1 MSLIDVLERIK
12 KQSEDKKTADYLK
25 RTVPV
30 SALGIA
36 GGMTPGFEILSGASI
51 PPVYREPEPVPE
63 LPKMGMGQEF
73 IHSLGRVPSQTVSQI
88 LDMAAFVSGSKSL
101 HEASEISQQLGR
113 KDFPS
118 DAPQLSSMD
127 ELSNASIGDIT
138 RYAVAESGQALASIG
153 SMMIPGAAARVVAAP
168 VVKALVGYSPKM
180 AKLVSAVGGAE
191 KAAEYISA
199 YAGGSLLEAGSISA
213 EAFQKT
219 GEMPERLR
227 VAPWA
232 MIAGAFE
239 SMEPILLLSR
249 LRKVVPDVAEE
260 AAKKSGRDLVK
271 YVLGYAK
278 DMGFEGGTEFAQT
291 LLEEAGAEYATGK
304 TLAES
309 FGSLGM
315 DSFARAIAAGISGS
329 TGGGLMRGAADTG
342 SLFLDKK
349 QAGGID
355 PVEPPTA
362 GPNTD
367 ITIPEPV
374 KPTPGAQASAADEV
388 IPPQYQD
395 QLLGAVEKAKQSTAK
410 SDVGEN
416 DHPVQAGAKKLIR
429 KINDT
434 LAGIGVT
441 GDMVNQFATEIG
453 GSPIE
458 SMQLPQLQQV
468 YQAAV
473 TLAAQGHTVAAP
485 IQVPPPV
492 DPVADAVSPLI
503 SAGKNMTATLDDMQN
518 RVLPKYED
526 IANRVSRLNAPLPP
540 ENIEQAIAIA
550 QQQAQIKQAQSTA
563 PQMTQPARQ
572 PMGITQ
578 PEMEPRKLVP
588 MPKLPTVEQIN
599 AMEQEEL
606 DAARKAIGGILYAKP
621 DEYPVEVIEAADALD
636 AAAAKRQESLNIKR
650 EEEDEKPIYSK
661 FVPHESGDISAEMTY
676 AIRPEAYQK
685 IYGKPGA
692 IVSIQLK
699 GKGLKSETGFMSVA
713 GITAADT
720 SPEGLRGLMDRVI
733 AEQSKPVAKPAKT
746 KKSDREKPRDL
757 PGIATV
763 APQTAL
769 DRYYEAW
776 SKSTESTLMTKEKM
790 AETMNKAAD
799 SAIKTGSFAFRSGN
813 PLTPARHEA
822 LKEILAGRGYELG
835 ELKEDGPGVLT
846 AEARPI
852 AAATEPELTLE
863 QQLAEAKEQL
873 KQAEYQPI
881 KAGGVPVMD
890 ARKEQRKR
898 ELREKIQRLEA
909 EIEAATQPT
918 PALSPEP
925 APAPAAAPSYGET
938 NTLVSKSRYEELKA
952 KFNSKTKNIASGID
966 PELMAITAE
975 MAVYH
980 LEAGARKF
988 ADFAKA
994 IIADVGESFRP
1005 YLKSAYLSAKYF
1017 PGAEKYRAEMDSES
1031 DIDAAVEPVVEPEP
1045 AAPVTKAEPDI
1056 VRLSES
1062 LVPAV
1067 ESMMTADKPM
1077 DNRQLKKIVSDLGMD
1092 PENHKLTQEALEGAI
1107 TRVIRKNNL
1116 YKDFYR
1122 LKKIYDNMP
1131 NLNERTGGSMTRQAY
1146 STPHILT
1153 SILTNALD
1161 LSGESV
1167 SIYEPTAGNG
1177 LLLSGVVEN
1186 QEGTKNTYFLNE
1198 IDKYRNQTLKS
1209 LFPEA
1214 EITNEDATTFAGPDI
1229 MVDLVF
1235 TNPPFGSIED
1245 KIVQPIQ
1252 GNKTDIRMK
1261 KLEHYI
1267 AWQALSNMRENGKA
1281 IVILGA
1287 EKENKISSGSHET
1300 FTRAMY
1306 NQFNITGHFEI
1317 DGQFYRKM
1325 GAEWPVEIY
1334 VIEGRKN
1341 FPGNREMISPPKSVR
1356 RIAYAEGWE
1365 GVRSYVEESV
1375 KSGEYIN
1382 RASDINR
1389 GKRGG
1394 DNAAKP
1400 QGNNIIPAGQRSDT
1414 RPETEERP
1422 VDGPEPVSTQTRIE
1436 PEQQPVAGSQRDTGE
1451 RRDTERI
1458 ERVKRELAGEGE
1470 ARQEQRRDTTTPDAA
1485 ESGVDDSGLIGV
1497 ADDLQIP
1504 YDRVSENRSVGA
1516 LVPKNLAAPT
1526 RSALVSIL
1534 EESGEKSLDDYV
1546 AKQLGYDDGKDIPF
1560 FAGEQVDALA
1570 QTFRSLN
1577 RKGGNIVA
1585 DQTGLGKGRVG
1596 AGAIQWAAQHGKIPV
1611 FITEKVGLFNDMYRD
1626 LRDIGQGALRPFMF
1640 NDNGEMSYEDEEGNK
1655 HIAFKHKKQVFAEV
1669 YQRMLEGDYSD
1680 FTGPNKKF
1688 DYIALTYSQINKG
1701 DESRKTTPVLK
1712 IDAFNGIKNAV
1723 LILDESHVAAGAA
1736 GDVNKEGGEGRK
1748 KKKDSGS
1755 NQMGNVLKLLDRSR
1769 SDGVV
1774 YMSATWAKT
1783 PENVPVYY
1791 RAFDQANLNID
1802 EISTAFK
1809 RGDLAMQELV
1819 VSSMASKGT
1828 YIRREQSYAG
1838 VNWNVNRTTEKTEQA
1853 DKERSLADRAMA
1865 EVRELIML
1873 DREISQELMS
1883 LNITELIDTFQIP
1896 IPEQYIGGQTDGKS
1910 RIASSLDSPGSPF
1923 SGVHNYINAFL
1934 ASIKADRAAARAIE
1948 MVKAGQKP
1956 VISIQNT
1963 MESHMDTLLELGN
1976 GDVGDPFGGTYGDIL
1991 ESNVE
1996 KLFVVKIKNPNDNND
2011 IFTFKIPMEALSYE
2025 AQSAVRDF
2033 KARLA
2038 KADLS
2043 DLPFSPIDAV
2053 KAKIAKAGFTVG
2065 EITGRGKYL
2074 DYNDTVD
2081 GKPILKA
2088 RPGSETTNQGKRKT
2102 LNQFNSGELDV
2113 LVINSSGATG
2123 LSAHSSEKFKDQRQR
2138 AMIILQPFDDINTF
2152 TQMLGRIHRTGA
2164 VYSESAAT
2172 SKITG
2177 KPAVYGKPFYEYIQS
2192 SLGMEE
2198 RPAARLQA
2206 KMKSLNANTSSTKES
2221 RQKISDVDFANKYGT
2236 QVIRAW
2242 LQNPDNKAYAHALGY
2257 YELTDTK
2264 NATASQVTGR
2274 IAILPQQVQNAF
2286 RDQIIKEYQDRIEE
2300 LNSIGMNDLMIPSYD
2315 QADAVTLEKN
2325 LIYGE
2330 EGSVTKPPIYVEKIQ
2345 MTIPGNP
2352 TSLDAAI
2359 NRGKMGSVPSDA
2371 DIEKRDRAFEKYIEL
2386 KKAEK
2391 AMYEAT
2397 YNKPSGMNLDIT
2409 ERSAQS
2415 VKDLLNKLKP
2425 GDYVSGTIAFASKSV
2440 DGESKMEYR
2449 ETIGVVTD
2457 IKLSPLPEGFVGNPW
2472 IPSNIKITMATPT
2485 TTGKIIVPISKMVT
2499 MYKREPD
2506 ARLWAAKEKE
2516 SATQRVTRE
2525 VITGDMIKSGSMTSD
2540 TEIAQVQR
2548 RGGNRDFM
2556 WLSKDDTMEITA
2568 PLEELTEEQLNNPPN
2583 LMASMDADRDVTI
2596 LLETRKIM
2604 VAYSSPYR
2612 SMLMADKQLSEIL
2625 DPNDNDPFIKIKA
2638 AGSQKQF
2645 MVTKVWP
2652 TRKQLIEAAKRIHQL
2667 LKERGGG
2674 LMDLSAAQQ
2683 VIHATKKKEDVS
2695 PTRSGLGRRGAIP
2708 ADLAAIPAIAAKW
2721 AARKLTSALESA
2733 YNALVRG
2740 SGSFIDWIKT
2750 LAGEARRVAAEIWKD
2765 ARKLAAA
2772 MKIPSL
2778 NRKGAIMSLSQAIKI
2793 AKEQLAQKP
2802 LPQSGEPAVS
2812 TEAATEVVKETAA
2825 EARKIGLAEG
2835 KVRSDKRAARLKESA
2850 AARYEKLKDKLGK
2863 LKKMNQA
2870 QRLIR
2875 TEGKKFLIDLANRLP
2890 VAERASLIR
2899 GIANAD
2905 TILAQADV
2913 INRIDKLIDKVVRRN
2928 SAKRFQ
2934 AALRGA
2940 KQLRPEFQSIAD
2952 ELKKNIV
2959 TRGHLVEALDA
2970 MNRYL
2975 LDNPTAIV
2983 SEERLETLQ
2992 RLAADRSGKLSP
3004 ATMDMFSELLE
3015 TITFLSDQENERMF
3029 SNNAMTAAQSAAAIV
3044 SYVDKQPDIS
3054 STDESWAKWFFNV
3067 GSLQFEAIADMLG
3080 DAGRELFYGDM
3091 RRGERKAK
3099 SIWFAGRDA
3108 IHETMREIGL
3118 DPDDL
3123 KTAEWLDQDV
3133 GGMTRNERMNLVANL
3148 LDKSTRE
3155 EIIRGGYKLKGAKK
3169 DEAAVQISER
3179 DADNMI
3185 ASLDKKEAAM
3195 VKTMR
3200 RFLNTILKSA
3210 VNESWVQLAGY
3221 EKALADDYWPRTR
3234 DIKQTGLNEGYR
3246 KWMNTALEQ
3255 LGIFKQREKSKAA
3268 VMIGGIMETYQNHI
3282 KKASTFAGLAVPI
3295 RNTEIVLAKISDKV
3309 ESRYGK
3315 KYLNR
3320 VKEQLSAMADLGNP
3334 SGGEMNAGAA
3344 AVLNRVS
3351 ISLLGANVRAA
3362 AKQFGG
3368 LFTASTEISPALLR
3382 DSMGD
3387 AFNEEVRQEM
3397 MDNSPILRDRYDSS
3411 GARLVSPTFDSGEDI
3426 VKTSRTD
3433 YYRRLLMLP
3442 LEKCDQAVSQIIWS
3456 AAKKELKATGLK
3468 GQELLTATA
3477 ERAEQIVSRTQNV
3490 TSILD
3495 MSGVALEGRKSV
3507 WWKVMTLF
3515 QSQGNSIYNIL
3526 RRAVKNYRTGKIDS
3540 AQLMG
3545 VVSLALAG
3553 NAVWSMVI
3561 GNLVT
3566 LRGWGDDDEEDKE
3579 KKTAKM
3585 ISEITF
3591 DLLQENAG
3599 IFYGGSLFGAP
3610 FLRQAKRI
3618 VNKELIGL
3626 KDTRVQA
3633 GSARVENAMESAAN
3647 SGLQAAEHFLT
3658 ASLTAGQKIKTG
3670 PNRGKFKSEVELKKG
3685 IWKAARLTASMTG
3698 VPMILLNEGSNLL
3711 YDK

>member
-1 MSLIDVLERIK
+1 MSLIDTLERIK
-12 KQSEDKKTADYLK
+12 KQSEDKKIADYLK

-36 GGMTPGFEILSGASI
+36 GGMTPGFEILSGASS
-51 PPVYREPEPVPE
+51 PPVYREPEPTPKI
-63 LPKMGMGQEF
+63 PKMGMGQEF

-127 ELSNASIGDIT
+127 ELSNASIGDIA
-138 RYAVAESGQALASIG
+138 RYAVAESGQAIASIG

-213 EAFQKT
+213 ESFQKT

-227 VAPWA
+227 VVPWA
-232 MIAGAFE
+232 MVAGAFE
-239 SMEPILLLSR
+239 SMEPIVLLSR

-278 DMGFEGGTEFAQT
+278 DMGLEGGTEFAQT

-304 TLAES
+304 TAIES
-309 FGSLGM
+309 LGSLGW
-315 DSFARAIAAGISGS
+315 DSFARATAAGIAGS
-329 TGGGLMRGAADTG
+329 AGGGLMRGVADTG
-342 SLFLDKK
+342 NLFLTKK
-349 QAGGID
+349 QISEAD
-355 PVEPPTA
+355 PVAPPTT

-374 KPTPGAQASAADEV
+374 KPTPGAQAPAAPASAADEV

-395 QLLGAVEKAKQSTAK
+395 QLLGAVEKAKQLTAK

-485 IQVPPPV
+485 VQAPHPV

-540 ENIEQAIAIA
+540 QNIEQAIAIA
-550 QQQAQIKQAQSTA
+550 QQQAQIKQAQPAA
-563 PQMTQPARQ
+563 PQITQPARQ

-606 DAARKAIGGILYAKP
+606 DAARKAIGGVLYAKP

-713 GITAADT
+713 GVTTSDT

-733 AEQSKPVAKPAKT
+733 AEQSKPAEAPKV
-746 KKSDREKPRDL
+746 KKSKTSGRPKLDMNALLYSEPETIAPATTPMPAVNPFRAIVDKFDHEEFNKPDFKPDAVYR
-757 PGIATV
+757 ARMV
-763 APQTAL
+763 KARRAL
-769 DRYYEAW
+769 
-776 SKSTESTLMTKEKM
+776 
-790 AETMNKAAD
+790 KAA
-799 SAIKTGSFAFRSGN
+799 IKKAGK
-813 PLTPARHEA
+813 LTPSIDVAIEQMKKFNGLRSIA
-822 LKEILAGRGYELG
+822 
-835 ELKEDGPGVLT
+835 DMVD
-846 AEARPI
+846 AEMAP
-852 AAATEPELTLE
+852 APAPAPESEPELTLE

-909 EIEAATQPT
+909 EIEAVVQPT

-1031 DIDAAVEPVVEPEP
+1031 EIDAAVEPA
-1045 AAPVTKAEPDI
+1045 AAPAPTPAPSVGKVGEINIPA
-1056 VRLSES
+1056 LSEA
-1062 LVPAV
+1062 LVPTV
-1067 ESMMTADKPM
+1067 ESWLTKPM
-1077 DNRQLKKIVSDLGMD
+1077 SNSNLMKVISDLGID
-1092 PENHKLTQEALEGAI
+1092 TNDAKYSHKLTQEAVEGAI
-1107 TRVIRKNNL
+1107 VRAIRK
-1116 YKDFYR
+1116 
-1122 LKKIYDNMP
+1122 LK
-1131 NLNERTGGSMTRQAY
+1131 LNSDQVLQMYQNQPALDERTVTSILNQAY
-1146 STPHILT
+1146 STP
-1153 SILTNALD
+1153 AP
-1161 LSGESV
+1161 LSMMLIDAIGFGQKEGSV
-1167 SIYEPTAGNG
+1167 YEPTAGNG
-1177 LLLSGVVEN
+1177 LLLSGIREN
-1186 QEGTKNTYFLNE
+1186 EDGTLHDYRLNE
-1198 IDKYRNQTLKS
+1198 LEKNRNDQLKS
-1209 LFPEA
+1209 LFPA
-1214 EITNEDATTFAGPDI
+1214 ARITNQDAMTVTPERK
-1229 MVDLVF
+1229 VDLVM
-1235 TNPPFGSIED
+1235 TNPPFGSLKSVGQEPF
-1245 KIVQPIQ
+1245 KIMTSGEVETEFVLTKLDHAIAAKALQS
-1252 GNKTDIRMK
+1252 MK
-1261 KLEHYI
+1261 D
-1267 AWQALSNMRENGKA
+1267 NGKA
-1281 IVILGA
+1281 VLILGA
-1287 EKENKISSGSHET
+1287 ELDKTDKTKSEITGQNARFMDYI
-1300 FTRAMY
+1300 Y
-1306 NQFNITGHFEI
+1306 NQYNVTGHFELSG
-1317 DGQFYRKM
+1317 DLYKKQ
-1325 GAEWPVEIY
+1325 GAAWPVI
-1334 VIEGRKN
+1334 VVTIEGRKS
-1341 FPGNREMISPPKSVR
+1341 FPKNYVKSPKSVER
-1356 RIAYAEGWE
+1356 AATWNEVKTAIAKIESGKYLTGEPRLSVPSGNDARQKENTGRTEVPDSTVGSGRTKVGSGRSSLAGAVSAAIGNKPKAEPIRNSGSNNE
-1365 GVRSYVEESV
+1365 QAGDRVPAEPKTTEAPIQSGGKAGAISDAEAARQASV
-1375 KSGEYIN
+1375 
-1382 RASDINR
+1382 
-1389 GKRGG
+1389 
-1394 DNAAKP
+1394 AA
-1400 QGNNIIPAGQRSDT
+1400 GIIDT
-1414 RPETEERP
+1414 ELQS
-1422 VDGPEPVSTQTRIE
+1422 VHE
-1436 PEQQPVAGSQRDTGE
+1436 PESKGQS
-1451 RRDTERI
+1451 I
-1458 ERVKRELAGEGE
+1458 
-1470 ARQEQRRDTTTPDAA
+1470 
-1485 ESGVDDSGLIGV
+1485 
-1497 ADDLQIP
+1497 
-1504 YDRVSENRSVGA
+1504 GA
-1516 LVPKNLAAPT
+1516 LVPANLKNPMKRAMKNLAQKT
-1526 RSALVSIL
+1526 
-1534 EESGEKSLDDYV
+1534 EEKSVDEYV
-1546 AKQLGYDDGKDIPF
+1546 AHQLGYDSAEQMGKILS
-1560 FAGEQVDALA
+1560 AQQIDALGL
-1570 QTFRSLN
+1570 TFYNFNNS
-1577 RKGGNIVA
+1577 KATIVA
-1585 DQTGLGKGRVG
+1585 DQTGVGKGRI
-1596 AGAIQWAAQHGKIPV
+1596 AAASIAWAVKNGYIPV
-1611 FITEKVGLFNDMYRD
+1611 FTTEAAGLFNDIYRD
-1626 LRDIGQGALRPFMF
+1626 LKGIKESGLVPFIM
-1640 NDNGEMSYEDEEGNK
+1640 NADASMSDADGNIV
-1655 HIAFKHKKQVFAEV
+1655 HEFDKKKADKVIK
-1669 YQRMLEGDYSD
+1669 RMESGDFSD
-1680 FTGPNKKF
+1680 FGPDGEY
-1688 DYIALTYSQINKG
+1688 DYIAMTYSQVNT
-1701 DESRKTTPVLK
+1701 ESSRKMNALLK
-1712 IDAFNGIKNAV
+1712 APRQKIIA
-1723 LILDESHVAAGAA
+1723 ILDESHNAAGT
-1736 GDVNKEGGEGRK
+1736 D
-1748 KKKDSGS
+1748 S
-1755 NQMGNVLKLLDRSR
+1755 NQGENIAKLIDGEVAKGVLYL
-1769 SDGVV
+1769 
-1774 YMSATWAKT
+1774 SATWSKT
-1783 PENVPVYY
+1783 PEQMAIYH
-1791 RAFDQANLNID
+1791 RAFGDGMSID
-1802 EISTAFK
+1802 ELNLAFL
-1809 RGDLAMQELV
+1809 RGGVAMQEMTV
-1819 VSSMASKGT
+1819 ASMADKGA
-1828 YIRREQSYAG
+1828 YVRREQSFA
-1838 VNWNVNRTTEKTEQA
+1838 NVTFERKKTTAPREIASEVEKAEKTMDIVRDIIDIGGKANRGAKTVDLQA
-1853 DKERSLADRAMA
+1853 DDVAAA
-1865 EVRELIML
+1865 FGNEL
-1873 DREISQELMS
+1873 DDKGNAVTASV
-1883 LNITELIDTFQIP
+1883 DK
-1896 IPEQYIGGQTDGKS
+1896 PE
-1910 RIASSLDSPGSPF
+1910 SPF
-1923 SGVHNYINAFL
+1923 SQVHNYVGAFL
-1934 ASIKADRAAARAIE
+1934 TSLKADAAANAAIE
-1948 MVKAGQKP
+1948 AIKKGVKP
-1956 VISIQNT
+1956 VIVLQNT
-1963 MESHMDTLLELGN
+1963 MGSAIDQLIE
-1976 GDVGDPFGGTYGDIL
+1976 VGAARVGEGFGGTFADVLDMMLEKTLIMPIKNNFTGKQSSVKIPL
-1991 ESNVE
+1991 ESMPAE
-1996 KLFVVKIKNPNDNND
+1996 FQ
-2011 IFTFKIPMEALSYE
+2011 EE
-2025 AQSAVRDF
+2025 F
-2033 KARLA
+2033 KALKA
-2038 KADLS
+2038 KIRRTEFQNM
-2043 DLPFSPIDAV
+2043 PFSPIDYIAN
-2053 KAKIAKAGFTVG
+2053 KIKQAGYSMG
-2065 EITGRGKYL
+2065 ELTGRDKYL
-2074 DYNDTVD
+2074 DYGDLKD
-2081 GKPILKA
+2081 GKPILKMKEI
-2088 RPGSETTNQGKRKT
+2088 GNQAEYRKNT
-2102 LNQFNSGELDV
+2102 INGFNNGDTDAFLFNV
-2113 LVINSSGATG
+2113 AGATG
-2123 LSAHSSEKFKDQRQR
+2123 MSIHSSVDFKDQRQR
-2138 AMIILQPFDDINTF
+2138 EMIILQPFGDINKF
-2152 TQMLGRIHRTGA
+2152 MQAIGRTHRVGEIVTEGA
-2164 VYSESAAT
+2164 VT
-2172 SKITG
+2172 SRIAG
-2177 KPAVYGKPFYEYIQS
+2177 KPATYGYPSYKYLQS
-2192 SLGMEE
+2192 ALGMEIRSGIALE
-2198 RPAARLQA
+2198 K
-2206 KMKSLNANTSSTKES
+2206 KMKSLNAQTSSNEKGHQS
-2221 RQKISDVDFANKYGT
+2221 VADVDVMNKYGLE
-2236 QVIRAW
+2236 IMKDWLRARPAIMDM
-2242 LQNPDNKAYAHALGY
+2242 LDLDKDSTVEQI
-2257 YELTDTK
+2257 
-2264 NATASQVTGR
+2264 TGR
-2274 IAILPQQVQNAF
+2274 IAVLKQEEQEQFWQEVV
-2286 RDQIIKEYQDRIEE
+2286 KEYQAKIQALDAAGE
-2300 LNSIGMNDLMIPSYD
+2300 NDLVPASYND
-2315 QADAVTLEKN
+2315 SNAKTLSKK

-2330 EGSVTKPPIYVEKIQ
+2330 EGSLTSPPIWLEHLE
-2345 MTIPGNP
+2345 MTMTGKP
-2352 TSLDAAI
+2352 TSLEGARQRVEGGVRISEDQIAKRDEYLKTYLDVKREENADAIANGKEPSFNISTIQAHADGVKKDIAKLVPGTIVSSHKGVGIITDVYLDDFVEGSSSFPWNPSAVNLKLATPGVSGNLVFSLAAYRKDGYSDLGMLEDGSQEWIEGYNQEFKKNSTKKVKRYMLTGDLYRATMMSQGAVAVKFQRDDGTFDFGWMQSAKSDNAALGRIKEPPKKLTEDEIINHTPSRVRSSDLDGVEIRPAI
-2359 NRGKMGSVPSDA
+2359 IEKKDRYGNPVYTEVKAEDGTPAFWLEIRKTNKKYAKALYSNRELLAMIKTGPQSDA
-2371 DIEKRDRAFEKYIEL
+2371 
-2386 KKAEK
+2386 
-2391 AMYEAT
+2391 
-2397 YNKPSGMNLDIT
+2397 
-2409 ERSAQS
+2409 
-2415 VKDLLNKLKP
+2415 
-2425 GDYVSGTIAFASKSV
+2425 
-2440 DGESKMEYR
+2440 
-2449 ETIGVVTD
+2449 
-2457 IKLSPLPEGFVGNPW
+2457 
-2472 IPSNIKITMATPT
+2472 
-2485 TTGKIIVPISKMVT
+2485 
-2499 MYKREPD
+2499 
-2506 ARLWAAKEKE
+2506 
-2516 SATQRVTRE
+2516 
-2525 VITGDMIKSGSMTSD
+2525 
-2540 TEIAQVQR
+2540 
-2548 RGGNRDFM
+2548 
-2556 WLSKDDTMEITA
+2556 
-2568 PLEELTEEQLNNPPN
+2568 LTEVSING
-2583 LMASMDADRDVTI
+2583 
-2596 LLETRKIM
+2596 RK
-2604 VAYSSPYR
+2604 YLQSEP
-2612 SMLMADKQLSEIL
+2612 LS
-2625 DPNDNDPFIKIKA
+2625 DKIKA
-2638 AGSQKQF
+2638 KVMQK
-2645 MVTKVWP
+2645 VNEIIKS
-2652 TRKQLIEAAKRIHQL
+2652 
-2667 LKERGGG
+2667 RGGSLVDTNTEEIDAG
-2674 LMDLSAAQQ
+2674 GDSGVPRMA
-2683 VIHATKKKEDVS
+2683 S
-2695 PTRSGLGRRGAIP
+2695 PRSGAIS

-2740 SGSFIDWIKT
+2740 SGSFIDWLNT

-2778 NRKGAIMSLSQAIKI
+2778 NRKGAIMSLPQAIKI
-2793 AKEQLAQKP
+2793 VKEQLAQKP
-2802 LPQSGEPAVS
+2802 LPQPGESVVTEKAAVEVAVES
-2812 TEAATEVVKETAA
+2812 FKTGVAEEKIEAK
-2825 EARKIGLAEG
+2825 G
-2835 KVRSDKRAARLKESA
+2835 RSDRRAARLKESA
-2850 AARYEKLKDKLGK
+2850 AARYEKLKDKLSK
-2863 LKKMNQA
+2863 LKKLNQA

-2875 TEGKKFLIDLANRLP
+2875 TQGKKFLIDLANRLP

-2905 TILAQADV
+2905 TVLAQADV

-2959 TRGHLVEALDA
+2959 TRGHVVEALDA

-2983 SEERLETLQ
+2983 SEERLETLR
-2992 RLAADRSGKLSP
+2992 RLAADRSGKLNP

-3044 SYVDKQPDIS
+3044 SHVDKQPDIS

-3185 ASLDKKEAAM
+3185 ASLDKREAAM

-3200 RFLNTILKSA
+3200 RFLNTTLKSA

-3268 VMIGGIMETYQNHI
+3268 VMVGGIMETYQNHM

-3387 AFNEEVRQEM
+3387 AFSEEVRQEM

-3426 VKTSRTD
+3426 VKTSRAD